1 MKVLLLSN
9 KDNRYLTPVKEW
21 IDRGMKK
28 ALDSRS
34 RHRPL
39 SVNPDDLLI
48 IKSLQDY
55 DEASFKAFFKEDS
68 GTYYVV
74 IVPELNWDVSAGFEA
89 GYEKALDLLG
99 DKLGNKFFHLFFVSF
114 LHRNQLFQLVG
125 PEYQELAGAGAGPK
139 GLAVRQSK
147 RYVSWVQNVAR
158 QFGPYLLRA
167 LDACGGPPLVRED
180 RGGPT
185 SGLPVVAPAAHAG

>member
-9 KDNRYLTPVKEW
+9 KGNRYLTPVKDW
-21 IDRGMKK
+21 IDRGLKK

-48 IKSLQDY
+48 ITSCQDY
-55 DEASFKAFFKEDS
+55 DNASFKSFFNEDS

-74 IVPELNWDVSAGFEA
+74 IVPELNWGVSDGFEA

-114 LHRNQLFQLVG
+114 LRRDQLFPLVG
-125 PEYQELAGAGAGPK
+125 AAYQELVNAFPHYSLSDLSGTWCSGKNSSSAR
-139 GLAVRQSK
+139 RQ
-147 RYVSWVQNVAR
+147 
-158 QFGPYLLRA
+158 G
-167 LDACGGPPLVRED
+167 
-180 RGGPT
+180 
-185 SGLPVVAPAAHAG
+185 